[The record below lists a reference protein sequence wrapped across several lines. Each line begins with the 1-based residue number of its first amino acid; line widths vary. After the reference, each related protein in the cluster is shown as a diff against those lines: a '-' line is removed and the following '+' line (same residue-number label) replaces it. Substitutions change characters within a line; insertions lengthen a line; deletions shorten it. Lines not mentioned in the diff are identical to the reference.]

1 MSPKQR
7 HQTMSPSKRNPKRYY
22 RQQHKRKTRYRTA
35 QQSAILDSK
44 FFDKEKFIHFPE
56 FLKYVS
62 NKTFWLTFCFFDR
75 QTKTITISCTEYARL
90 LHNDVQLLK
99 CKETCNSKAAEIK
112 KLQTQV
118 LYYRKQANK
127 KRTTEMHQEDGEE
140 NADLLKV
147 I

>member
-1 MSPKQR
+1 M
-7 HQTMSPSKRNPKRYY
+7 
-22 RQQHKRKTRYRTA
+22 
-35 QQSAILDSK
+35 
-44 FFDKEKFIHFPE
+44 
-56 FLKYVS
+56 
-62 NKTFWLTFCFFDR
+62 FFDR

-90 LHNDVQLLK
+90 LQNDVQLLK
-99 CKETCNSKAAEIK
+99 YKETCNSKAAEIK

-118 LYYRKQANK
+118 LYYRKQSNK